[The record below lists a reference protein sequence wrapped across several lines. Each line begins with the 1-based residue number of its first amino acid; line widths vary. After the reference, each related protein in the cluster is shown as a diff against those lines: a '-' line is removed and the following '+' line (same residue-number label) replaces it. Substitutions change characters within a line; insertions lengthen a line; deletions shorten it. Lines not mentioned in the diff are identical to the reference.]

1 VRCRGLRLQE
11 LFGVTET
18 PPMGRGG
25 VSVQVTRDL
34 AGFWRTTYFDTGG
47 TRGTPSTTGPMIH
60 SRRRPPAGQNVEAN
74 AGEQEVP
81 EVCYVEV
88 QVRPYAGICNDPSD
102 LFIVGFESGT
112 IIGGSGRP
120 EAQSLDR
127 TFKIVT
133 P

>member
-1 VRCRGLRLQE
+1 MRCRGLRLQE

-18 PPMGRGG
+18 PRMGRGR

-47 TRGTPSTTGPMIH
+47 TRGAPKHYWADDSLQAG
-60 SRRRPPAGQNVEAN
+60 PPAGQNAEAN

-88 QVRPYAGICNDPSD
+88 
-102 LFIVGFESGT
+102 
-112 IIGGSGRP
+112 
-120 EAQSLDR
+120 
-127 TFKIVT
+127 
-133 P
+133 